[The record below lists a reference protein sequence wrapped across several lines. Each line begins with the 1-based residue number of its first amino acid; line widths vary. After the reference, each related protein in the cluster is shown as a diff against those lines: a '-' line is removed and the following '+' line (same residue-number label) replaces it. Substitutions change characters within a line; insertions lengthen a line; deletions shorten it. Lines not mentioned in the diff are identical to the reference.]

1 MRRFPGGRPGPL
13 DPHWVPEVQVDK
25 VRAAAAAAGVG
36 GAVNWAQQSC
46 SAGLG
51 QPGTRSYFLA
61 PARCGRILGQLSNSM
76 LLCVLGLGRWL
87 PPLVSDCGGR
97 EEQQVSKI
105 PTFLC
110 QFPPGAKKGRLNF
123 LSSTQGFPGERGQSQ
138 TLMDWQALGAH
149 IFGGKKHFPR
159 LGRVPDLPAF
169 H

>member
-1 MRRFPGGRPGPL
+1 MRRFPGGRPGPF

-25 VRAAAAAAGVG
+25 VRAAAAAGGG

-105 PTFLC
+105 LFYASSLLGPR
-110 QFPPGAKKGRLNF
+110 KG
-123 LSSTQGFPGERGQSQ
+123 G
-138 TLMDWQALGAH
+138 
-149 IFGGKKHFPR
+149 
-159 LGRVPDLPAF
+159 
-169 H
+169 